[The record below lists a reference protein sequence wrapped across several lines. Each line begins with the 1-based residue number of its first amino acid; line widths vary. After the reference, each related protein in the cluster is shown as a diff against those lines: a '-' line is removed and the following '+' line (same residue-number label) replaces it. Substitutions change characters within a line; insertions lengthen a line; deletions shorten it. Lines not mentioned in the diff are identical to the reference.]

1 MIIKNKKISL
11 IECIELT
18 AVGLNAL
25 ITNNN
30 ADYQVVDVVSKKTS
44 SFNSNFVDLSSI
56 CNEYSVTYL
65 YADEFKFNT
74 NVHLSFNK
82 LLAW

>member
-1 MIIKNKKISL
+1 MILKNKKISL
-11 IECIELT
+11 IECLELT
-18 AVGLNAL
+18 AFGLNAL

-30 ADYQVVDVVSKKTS
+30 ADYQVVDVVSKKAS
-44 SFNSNFVDLSSI
+44 SFNCSFIDLSSI
-56 CNEYSVTYL
+56 FNEYSVTYL